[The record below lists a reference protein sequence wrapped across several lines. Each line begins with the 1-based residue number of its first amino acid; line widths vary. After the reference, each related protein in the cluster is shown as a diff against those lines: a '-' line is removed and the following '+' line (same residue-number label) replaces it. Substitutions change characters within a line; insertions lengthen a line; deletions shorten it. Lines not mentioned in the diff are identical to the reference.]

1 VDEGKLIKKPKS
13 KFLRLK
19 CSKCSN
25 TQTTF
30 SAAST
35 EVKCFKC
42 NSVLVNPS
50 GSKAEVNAKILSEF
64 KDY

>member
-1 VDEGKLIKKPKS
+1 MDEKKLIKKPKS
-13 KFLRLK
+13 KFLKIKCDK
-19 CSKCSN
+19 CSS

-35 EVKCFKC
+35 KVKCFKC
-42 NSVLVNPS
+42 SSMLAEPS
-50 GSKAEVNAKILSEF
+50 GSKAGINGKILNEF